1 MTTIRSGRFW
11 GSSVGL
17 GERKRIGIHSQDSCT
32 AHRIHAGS
40 RKRAPRSTGERPTTL
55 SLGVC
60 VPLEPAGPWIYGS
73 HTYRHRTSMAGIIS
87 YGNRKRTPDCCSR
100 PKQLRTGGGSGKPKK
115 DRQSRRTRGTAGGG
129 RAAGARR
136 RRRSGEIVRRLP
148 KHAEARLRL
157 ESRTRDD
164 ELVDALSNA
173 KKRPPNGFR
182 TSILKLVDSTFDAAL
197 WDRAGRPADIF
208 VAANKQDVVNG
219 AAGDGDGGGS
229 VVGASIMCENN
240 SGPGHGAG
248 GRKRGHQHHPR
259 FGGTRQSTVPAEDV
273 IAALRGAF
281 DGGSNSLSSS
291 SLSSSASSLN
301 VSISGGGG
309 GGSGDRAV
317 TANDGSNNNNPLATE
332 KTTSFATRSDDNDA
346 ELLDEYDIGTEAIA
360 TTPTTT
366 TAAIATAD
374 IVNSNIENSSITAL
388 GAARWSGE
396 PSKENTPE
404 PEQDRLNNNRSISS
418 SSNRSSV
425 SPKHVILFD
434 EAAGDA
440 DGRPA
445 LPAGPPSRTTE
456 PDDEESI
463 ELKLDQ
469 ITSGKELVQQISK
482 KLKRSKRSPQ
492 SDDAGGAPPASG
504 KKKSSSTGKKSS
516 SKISSSSGGTGA
528 DGGKRKK
535 SKSSAAAAAAA
546 AAALEQRASGDGA
559 SCGDLDAV
567 IGGLLG
573 AAEYG
578 GGLAGDY
585 KEQQP
590 NDENDPDVAEWAKL
604 RCTSER
610 TEVIAEREHR
620 RQKRCADYPGLAFG
634 RSIFSSDTMMKFNII
649 RNELHNIMKTQLKRA
664 ESEVAALNRRIQLL
678 EEDLERS
685 EERLASATAKLSE
698 ASAAADESER
708 IRKALEN
715 RTNMED
721 DRVGILEAQLAQ
733 AKLIAEEAD
742 KKYEEVARKLVLM
755 EQDLERSEEK
765 VEMNESKIV
774 ELEEELRV
782 VGNNLK
788 SLEVSEEKAMASR
801 DSVEDKIHQLND
813 KLTNAEARAEFAER
827 SVQKLQKEVDRLE
840 DELIV
845 EKLRYAEIGDDL
857 DFAFVD
863 LIPGIDPIW
872 TERRP
877 KPKTPPPP
885 PKLPTPPPPPP
896 APKEEAAA
904 AAGGEGEAA
913 AAGGEGAP
921 AGPTKAR
928 TPSPFELRKHFP
940 PEAAEVPYVRSSTG
954 TTPKSSPAKEVAPAE
969 AAPAPEAAAPAEAPA
984 EGGADAAAPPAEA
997 AAPAAEGEAPAAPAA
1012 EGEAAAPAPEAAAAP
1027 AEEAAPPAAE
1037 PAPEAP
1043 AS

>member
-1 MTTIRSGRFW
+1 
-11 GSSVGL
+11 
-17 GERKRIGIHSQDSCT
+17 
-32 AHRIHAGS
+32 
-40 RKRAPRSTGERPTTL
+40 
-55 SLGVC
+55 
-60 VPLEPAGPWIYGS
+60 
-73 HTYRHRTSMAGIIS
+73 MAGIIS
-87 YGNRKRTPDCCSR
+87 YGNRKRKTDCCSR
-100 PKQLRTGGGSGKPKK
+100 PKQSHASGNGGKRKQHSKK
-115 DRQSRRTRGTAGGG
+115 GRQSRRQRG
-129 RAAGARR
+129 RR
-136 RRRSGEIVRRLP
+136 KRRGSENQRRLP
-148 KHAEARLRL
+148 NHAEVRMRLQTGDRA
-157 ESRTRDD
+157 S
-164 ELVDALSNA
+164 DALSNS
-173 KKRPPNGFR
+173 KKRSNNGVQ
-182 TSILKLVDSTFDAAL
+182 TSIFELVDKTFDTKL
-197 WDRAGRPADIF
+197 WDHAGVSADTF
-208 VAANKQDVVNG
+208 LTANKQDVVNG
-219 AAGDGDGGGS
+219 AAGGGGS
-229 VVGASIMCENN
+229 VVVGASIMCENN
-240 SGPGHGAG
+240 SGPGPGTG

-281 DGGSNSLSSS
+281 DCGTNSLSSS

-301 VSISGGGG
+301 VSISGSGGG
-309 GGSGDRAV
+309 GGGCGSDRVV
-317 TANDGSNNNNPLATE
+317 TGSDGTSSNNNNNPLVTE
-332 KTTSFATRSDDNDA
+332 RSTIAKQSDDNDA
-346 ELLDEYDIGTEAIA
+346 ELLDEYDIAAA
-360 TTPTTT
+360 T
-366 TAAIATAD
+366 AATAD
-374 IVNSNIENSSITAL
+374 IVNSNIENNNITAL
-388 GAARWSGE
+388 GVRWSVE

-404 PEQDRLNNNRSISS
+404 PEQDLLNNNRSIS

-425 SPKHVILFD
+425 SPKNVIPLD
-434 EAAGDA
+434 EVADT
-440 DGRPA
+440 DGRP
-445 LPAGPPSRTTE
+445 LPAEPVSRTTE

-469 ITSGKELVQQISK
+469 ITSGKELVQQINK

-492 SDDAGGAPPASG
+492 SDDTAGTPASG
-504 KKKSSSTGKKSS
+504 KKKSSSSSKKSS
-516 SKISSSSGGTGA
+516 TKTGSTGA

-546 AAALEQRASGDGA
+546 AAAALEQRASGDGA
-559 SCGDLDAV
+559 SCDLDAV

-578 GGLAGDY
+578 GGMARDGS
-585 KEQQP
+585 KEQL

-721 DRVGILEAQLAQ
+721 DRVAILEAQLAQ

-788 SLEVSEEKAMASR
+788 SLEVSEEKANQR
-801 DSVEDKIHQLND
+801 EEEYKNQI
-813 KLTNAEARAEFAER
+813 KTLTTRLKEAEARAEFAER

-904 AAGGEGEAA
+904 AGGEGEGA
-913 AAGGEGAP
+913 AAGGEGAAAAP
-921 AGPTKAR
+921 SKAR

-954 TTPKSSPAKEVAPAE
+954 TTPKTSPAKEAAPAEAAAPAPEAAPAEAPAEGAADAAAPPASDASPAAADAPAPAEGEAPPAE
-969 AAPAPEAAAPAEAPA
+969 AAPAPEA
-984 EGGADAAAPPAEA
+984 PP
-997 AAPAAEGEAPAAPAA
+997 
-1012 EGEAAAPAPEAAAAP
+1012 
-1027 AEEAAPPAAE
+1027 AE
-1037 PAPEAP
+1037 PAPEAEAP

>member
-1 MTTIRSGRFW
+1 
-11 GSSVGL
+11 
-17 GERKRIGIHSQDSCT
+17 
-32 AHRIHAGS
+32 
-40 RKRAPRSTGERPTTL
+40 
-55 SLGVC
+55 
-60 VPLEPAGPWIYGS
+60 
-73 HTYRHRTSMAGIIS
+73 MAGIIS

-708 IRKALEN
+708 ARKVLENRALADEERMDALEN
-715 RTNMED
+715 Q
-721 DRVGILEAQLAQ
+721 LKEARFM
-733 AKLIAEEAD
+733 AEEAD
-742 KKYEEVARKLVLM
+742 KKYDEVARKLAMV
-755 EQDLERSEEK
+755 EADLERAEERA
-765 VEMNESKIV
+765 EAGEAKIV

-840 DELIV
+840 DDLTV
-845 EKLRYAEIGDDL
+845 ERAKNKMLQ
-857 DFAFVD
+857 
-863 LIPGIDPIW
+863 
-872 TERRP
+872 
-877 KPKTPPPP
+877 
-885 PKLPTPPPPPP
+885 
-896 APKEEAAA
+896 EEM
-904 AAGGEGEAA
+904 EA
-913 AAGGEGAP
+913 
-921 AGPTKAR
+921 T
-928 TPSPFELRKHFP
+928 LH
-940 PEAAEVPYVRSSTG
+940 
-954 TTPKSSPAKEVAPAE
+954 
-969 AAPAPEAAAPAEAPA
+969 
-984 EGGADAAAPPAEA
+984 DIQNM
-997 AAPAAEGEAPAAPAA
+997 
-1012 EGEAAAPAPEAAAAP
+1012 
-1027 AEEAAPPAAE
+1027 
-1037 PAPEAP
+1037 
-1043 AS
+1043 

>member
-1 MTTIRSGRFW
+1 
-11 GSSVGL
+11 
-17 GERKRIGIHSQDSCT
+17 
-32 AHRIHAGS
+32 
-40 RKRAPRSTGERPTTL
+40 
-55 SLGVC
+55 
-60 VPLEPAGPWIYGS
+60 
-73 HTYRHRTSMAGIIS
+73 MAGIIS

-708 IRKALEN
+708 ARKVLENRALADEERMDALEN
-715 RTNMED
+715 Q
-721 DRVGILEAQLAQ
+721 LKEARFM
-733 AKLIAEEAD
+733 AEEAD
-742 KKYEEVARKLVLM
+742 KKYDEVARKLAMV
-755 EQDLERSEEK
+755 EADLERAEERA
-765 VEMNESKIV
+765 EAGEAKIV

-788 SLEVSEEKAMASR
+788 SLEVSEEKANQR
-801 DSVEDKIHQLND
+801 EEEYKNQI
-813 KLTNAEARAEFAER
+813 KTLTTRLKEAEARAEFAER

-840 DELIV
+840 DDLNK
-845 EKLRYAEIGDDL
+845 EKSKY
-857 DFAFVD
+857 
-863 LIPGIDPIW
+863 
-872 TERRP
+872 
-877 KPKTPPPP
+877 
-885 PKLPTPPPPPP
+885 
-896 APKEEAAA
+896 
-904 AAGGEGEAA
+904 
-913 AAGGEGAP
+913 
-921 AGPTKAR
+921 KAI
-928 TPSPFELRKHFP
+928 
-940 PEAAEVPYVRSSTG
+940 AAELDLTF
-954 TTPKSSPAKEVAPAE
+954 
-969 AAPAPEAAAPAEAPA
+969 
-984 EGGADAAAPPAEA
+984 ADLS
-997 AAPAAEGEAPAAPAA
+997 GY
-1012 EGEAAAPAPEAAAAP
+1012 
-1027 AEEAAPPAAE
+1027 
-1037 PAPEAP
+1037 
-1043 AS
+1043 